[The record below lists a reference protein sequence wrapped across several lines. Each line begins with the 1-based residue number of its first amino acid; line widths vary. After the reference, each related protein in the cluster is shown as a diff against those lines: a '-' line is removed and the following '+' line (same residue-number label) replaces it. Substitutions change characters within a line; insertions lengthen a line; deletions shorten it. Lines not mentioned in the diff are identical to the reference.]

1 MNRMGL
7 VAALLLG
14 AMVQALFAPVL
25 TLSFSWGVMKPRLVV
40 LPLIA
45 MMLYSPRGVVLVSA
59 AVTGLLIDLQE
70 LVPQGVGRVG
80 PLLGPWL
87 CGGIT
92 AATLLVGLRGTLV
105 RKHPVVVGLVAFLW
119 VGIAGTISTTIR
131 LMHDF
136 YESSSG
142 SDWTRTEA
150 TSLLWAVGTEGLWTG
165 LLAAALTPLMSPFA
179 RLAGV
184 PTGPSRRIGPL

>member
-7 VAALLLG
+7 VAALVLG
-14 AMVQALFAPVL
+14 AMLQALFAPVL
-25 TLSFSWGVMKPRLVV
+25 TMNFSWGPVQPRLLV
-40 LPLIA
+40 LPLVA
-45 MMLYSPRGVVLVSA
+45 MMLYSPLGAVLVSA

-70 LVPQGVGRVG
+70 LIPQGVGRLG

-87 CGGIT
+87 CGGVV

-142 SDWTRTEA
+142 LDWTRTEA
-150 TSLLWAVGTEGLWTG
+150 TNLLWAVGAEGLWTG
-165 LLAAALTPLMSPFA
+165 LLAAALTPLMSPFI

-184 PTGPSRRIGPL
+184 PTGPSRRMGPL

>member
-7 VAALLLG
+7 VAALVLG
-14 AMVQALFAPVL
+14 AMVQAMFAPVL
-25 TLSFSWGVMKPRLVV
+25 TLNFSWGVVEPRLVV

-59 AVTGLLIDLQE
+59 AVTGVLIDLQE
-70 LVPQGVGRVG
+70 LVPQGVGRLG

-87 CGGIT
+87 CGGMV

-105 RKHPVVVGLVAFLW
+105 RKHPVVVGLVALLW
-119 VGIAGTISTTIR
+119 VGIAGTISSTIR

-142 SDWTRTEA
+142 LDWTRTEA

-165 LLAAALTPLMSPFA
+165 LLAAALAPLMSPFA

>member
-1 MNRMGL
+1 MSRMGL
-7 VAALLLG
+7 VAALILG
-14 AMVQALFAPVL
+14 AMVHAMFAPIL
-25 TLSFSWGVMKPRLVV
+25 TMNFSWGSVQPRLVV
-40 LPLIA
+40 LPLVA
-45 MMLYSPRGVVLVSA
+45 MILYCPRGAAMASAVVI
-59 AVTGLLIDLQE
+59 GLLIDLQE
-70 LVPQGVGRVG
+70 LIPQGMGRLG
-80 PLLGPWL
+80 PLLGPWS
-87 CGGIT
+87 CGGLV

-119 VGIAGTISTTIR
+119 VGIAGTISTTLR

-142 SDWTRTEA
+142 LDWTRTEA
-150 TSLLWAVGTEGLWTG
+150 TSLLWVVGTEALWTG

>member
-1 MNRMGL
+1 MSYHGTVCTENAR
-7 VAALLLG
+7 
-14 AMVQALFAPVL
+14 L
-25 TLSFSWGVMKPRLVV
+25 TLTATHCG
-40 LPLIA
+40 
-45 MMLYSPRGVVLVSA
+45 GVV
-59 AVTGLLIDLQE
+59 
-70 LVPQGVGRVG
+70 
-80 PLLGPWL
+80 
-87 CGGIT
+87 

-142 SDWTRTEA
+142 LDWTRTEA
-150 TSLLWAVGTEGLWTG
+150 TDLLWAVGTEGLWTG

-184 PTGPSRRIGPL
+184 PTGPSRRIGTL

>member
-7 VAALLLG
+7 LAALVLG
-14 AMVQALFAPVL
+14 AMLQALFSPVL
-25 TLSFSWGVMKPRLVV
+25 TLNFSWGPVQPRLVV
-40 LPLIA
+40 LPLVA
-45 MMLYSPRGVVLVSA
+45 MMLYSPRGAVLALA
-59 AVTGLLIDLQE
+59 AATGLLIDLQE
-70 LVPQGVGRVG
+70 LIPQGVGRLG

-87 CGGIT
+87 CGGVV

-105 RKHPVVVGLVAFLW
+105 RRHPVVVGLVAFLW

-142 SDWTRTEA
+142 LDWTRTEA
-150 TSLLWAVGTEGLWTG
+150 TNLLWAVGAEGLWTG
-165 LLAAALTPLMSPFA
+165 LLAAALTPLMSPFV

-184 PTGPSRRIGPL
+184 PTGPSRRMGSL